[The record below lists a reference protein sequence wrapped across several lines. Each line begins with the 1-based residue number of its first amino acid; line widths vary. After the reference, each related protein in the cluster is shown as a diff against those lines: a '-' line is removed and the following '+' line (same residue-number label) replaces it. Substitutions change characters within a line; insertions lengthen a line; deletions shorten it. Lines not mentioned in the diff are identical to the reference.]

1 MNKKKLLS
9 VVLAALM
16 VVDVV
21 CFGLTAIYHATE
33 CDAANA
39 SVSFEVIDAPTGE
52 YISTDVIIVDYA
64 YESVV
69 AESAPKIYS
78 AGMRFDTSN
87 YSSDPMVFENMFPGD
102 HVSKTYKVNISR
114 QNPVSLWFRVDIQ
127 DDPIYDKL
135 AEVLMLKVSVN
146 GQEIY
151 DGLMKDFGGHNSGF
165 PSFYEDVIVQSLEYH
180 IEVYLDTSVG
190 NEYMQKPLKCDYSWT
205 IYENMPDPVPPG
217 GGGSGDA
224 GDDGDTTDK
233 DNPVDDDDKDGV
245 EVVIPDES
253 HENFETFVYIPE
265 PCHFGIACVIYG
277 AAFLVLLASLILIR
291 RKENGL
297 EK

>member
-9 VVLAALM
+9 VVLAALL
-16 VVDVV
+16 VLDVV
-21 CFGLTAIYHATE
+21 CFGFTAVYHATE

-39 SVSFEVIDAPTGE
+39 SVSFKVIDAPTGE
-52 YISTDVIIVDYA
+52 YSTDVIIVDYA
-64 YESVV
+64 YESVEV
-69 AESAPKIYS
+69 ESDPKIYP
-78 AGMRFDTSN
+78 AGMELDKTN
-87 YSSDPMVFENMFPGD
+87 YASDPMVFENMFPGD
-102 HVSKTYKVNISR
+102 RVSKTYKVLVHR

-146 GQEIY
+146 GQVTY
-151 DGLMKDFGGHNSGF
+151 DGLMKDFNGHNSGF
-165 PSFYEDVIVQSLEYH
+165 PSFYEEGITQSLEYQ

-190 NEYMQKPLKCDYSWT
+190 NEYMQKTLKCDYSWT
-205 IYENMPDPVPPG
+205 IYENMPDPVPPD
-217 GGGSGDA
+217 SGD
-224 GDDGDTTDK
+224 DEEDK
-233 DNPVDDDDKDGV
+233 EDV
-245 EVVIPDES
+245 EIVIPDES

-265 PCHFGIACVIYG
+265 PCNFSIACVILG
-277 AAFLVLLASLILIR
+277 AAFLILLAALILIR